1 MDRQPVRNALF
12 LRVATQGSNS
22 GISRATQ
29 VECPFVPG
37 QGILP
42 PFLAGREVEQRAVAN
57 CLDSIQA
64 VRTLESDLVLFGPR
78 GHGKTAMLLWIQAEA
93 RARGIATVIV
103 SAGKI
108 DTERDLVARLPRP
121 RKWTERLGSI
131 SWKGLGWKSSEREAE
146 PLDQTLAKHLRK
158 APLALLIDE
167 AHVLDA
173 SVGLKLLSAVQELRG
188 QGAPLLFALAGTPG
202 LLDHLRAMQAT
213 FWERSEILPFE
224 RLEERD
230 SGAAIRVPFEAADRT
245 IGPDA
250 LEKAVTESQ
259 GYPYFL
265 QIWGKALWVGG
276 ANATEPIT
284 PDDLRRAYE
293 EFSLKRNRFYGLRY
307 RELERLGLEAAAIA
321 VADAYAG
328 RQQLRGS
335 EINDVLE
342 ETLRCEGRPCD
353 AESVAAIR
361 SRLVAVGYVW
371 DPGSGLG
378 SRYVQGIPSLMDFV
392 LASGRSE

>member
-1 MDRQPVRNALF
+1 M
-12 LRVATQGSNS
+12 QGSRL
-22 GISRATQ
+22 GASRATQ

-37 QGILP
+37 QGIMP

-57 CLDSIQA
+57 CLDSIQVA
-64 VRTLESDLVLFGPR
+64 RTLESDLVLFGPR

-93 RARGIATVIV
+93 RTRGIEAVIV

-131 SWKGLGWKSSEREAE
+131 SWKGLEWKASGREAE
-146 PLDQTLAKHLRK
+146 PVDQALARHLRK

-167 AHVLDA
+167 AHVLNA
-173 SVGLKLLSAVQELRG
+173 VVGRKLLSAVQELRG

-202 LLDHLRAMQAT
+202 LPDHLRTMQAT

-230 SGAAIRVPFEAADRT
+230 SGAAIRVPFDAADRT
-245 IGPDA
+245 IGTDA
-250 LEKAVTESQ
+250 LEKAVSESQ
-259 GYPYFL
+259 GHPYFL
-265 QIWGKALWVGG
+265 QIWGKALWIGRG
-276 ANATEPIT
+276 NATEPVAA
-284 PDDLRRAYE
+284 DDLRRANE
-293 EFSLKRNRFYGLRY
+293 EFSLKRNQFYGLRY
-307 RELERLGLEAAAIA
+307 QELERLGLEAAAIA

-342 ETLRCEGRPCD
+342 ETLRREGRPCD

-361 SRLVAVGYVW
+361 SKLVAVGYVW
-371 DPGSGLG
+371 DPESGLG
-378 SRYVQGIPSLMDFV
+378 SRYVRGIPSLMDFV
-392 LASGRSE
+392 LASGRPE

>member
-1 MDRQPVRNALF
+1 M
-12 LRVATQGSNS
+12 
-22 GISRATQ
+22 
-29 VECPFVPG
+29 
-37 QGILP
+37 P
-42 PFLAGREVEQRAVAN
+42 PFLAGREVQQRAVVN
-57 CLDSIQA
+57 SLDSIQA
-64 VRTLESDLVLFGPR
+64 ARTLERDLVLFGPR

-93 RARGIATVIV
+93 RVRGIETVIV

-131 SWKGLGWKSSEREAE
+131 SWKGLEWKASEREAE
-146 PLDQTLAKHLRK
+146 PVDQALARHLRK

-167 AHVLDA
+167 AHVLNA
-173 SVGLKLLSAVQELRG
+173 VVGRKLLSAVQELRG

-202 LLDHLRAMQAT
+202 LPDHLGAMQTT
-213 FWERSEILPFE
+213 FWERSQVLPFE

-245 IGPDA
+245 IGTDA

-276 ANATEPIT
+276 GNEGEPVT
-284 PDDLRRAYE
+284 PADLRRACE
-293 EFSLKRNRFYGLRY
+293 DFALERNRFYGLRY

-328 RQQLRGS
+328 RQQLRGL
-335 EINDVLE
+335 EINDILE
-342 ETLRCEGRPCD
+342 ETLRREGRPCD

-361 SRLVAVGYVW
+361 RKLVAVGYVW
-371 DPGSGLG
+371 DPGFGLG
-378 SRYVQGIPSLMDFV
+378 SRYVRGIPSLMDFV
-392 LASGRSE
+392 LASGRPE

>member
-1 MDRQPVRNALF
+1 
-12 LRVATQGSNS
+12 
-22 GISRATQ
+22 
-29 VECPFVPG
+29 
-37 QGILP
+37 
-42 PFLAGREVEQRAVAN
+42 
-57 CLDSIQA
+57 
-64 VRTLESDLVLFGPR
+64 
-78 GHGKTAMLLWIQAEA
+78 MLLWIQAEA
-93 RARGIATVIV
+93 RARGIQTVIV
-103 SAGKI
+103 SAGMI
-108 DTERDLVARLPRP
+108 DTEQDLVARLPRP

-146 PLDQTLAKHLRK
+146 PLDQALARHLRK

-173 SVGLKLLSAVQELRG
+173 SVGLKLLSTVQELRG

-213 FWERSEILPFE
+213 FWERSQILPFE

-230 SGAAIRVPFEAADRT
+230 SDAAIRVPFDAADRT
-245 IGPDA
+245 IGTDA
-250 LEKAVTESQ
+250 LEKAVSESQ
-259 GYPYFL
+259 GHPYFL

-276 ANATEPIT
+276 GNVTASVS

-293 EFSLKRNRFYGLRY
+293 EFSLKRNQFYGLRY
-307 RELERLGLEAAAIA
+307 QELERLGLEAAAIA

-342 ETLRCEGRPCD
+342 ETLRRERSPCD

-361 SRLVAVGYVW
+361 SKLVAVGYVW
-371 DPGSGLG
+371 DPVSGLG
-378 SRYVQGIPSLMDFV
+378 SRYVRGIPSLMDFV
-392 LASGRSE
+392 LASGRPE